1 MKKHLLYWMKGKIWR
16 FPLSLSLF
24 LLPPAIYASE
34 VQMEAVKPISIQL
47 TDVSLS
53 EAMSQIEKVSGCSF
67 FYDANNVDLS
77 LKVSLNVSNES
88 LRKVLDTILD
98 GTGLGYEISQNQ
110 VLLLPVTSKQN
121 PGQNV
126 QNSSIQQ
133 KKNVVKGKILDA
145 AGQPVIGANIVEKGT
160 TNGTISDMDGN
171 FSISVEE
178 SAVLEVSY
186 IGFVNQQVK
195 TSIGG
200 GNLTITLKEDSE
212 TLDEVVVTGFG
223 LAQKKATLTG
233 AISSVGDEDISRSVA
248 STASGAL
255 VGKIAGL
262 NTRQVDGR
270 PGASTT
276 IQIRNMG
283 TPLFVIDGIQSD
295 EGQFNNLDFNDIESI
310 SVLKDAS
317 ASIYGVRAANG
328 VVVVTTKKGKK
339 IVKIQFPLTLTM
351 VGKHLLVSQNQQ
363 MQQLI

>member
-126 QNSSIQQ
+126 QNPSTQQ

-171 FSISVEE
+171 FTISVEE

-200 GNLTITLKEDSE
+200 G
-212 TLDEVVVTGFG
+212 
-223 LAQKKATLTG
+223 
-233 AISSVGDEDISRSVA
+233 
-248 STASGAL
+248 
-255 VGKIAGL
+255 
-262 NTRQVDGR
+262 
-270 PGASTT
+270 
-276 IQIRNMG
+276 
-283 TPLFVIDGIQSD
+283 VI
-295 EGQFNNLDFNDIESI
+295 
-310 SVLKDAS
+310 
-317 ASIYGVRAANG
+317 
-328 VVVVTTKKGKK
+328 
-339 IVKIQFPLTLTM
+339 
-351 VGKHLLVSQNQQ
+351 
-363 MQQLI
+363 

>member
-1 MKKHLLYWMKGKIWR
+1 MKNHLSYWMKGKIWR

-195 TSIGG
+195 TSIRG
-200 GNLTITLKEDSE
+200 
-212 TLDEVVVTGFG
+212 
-223 LAQKKATLTG
+223 
-233 AISSVGDEDISRSVA
+233 
-248 STASGAL
+248 
-255 VGKIAGL
+255 
-262 NTRQVDGR
+262 
-270 PGASTT
+270 
-276 IQIRNMG
+276 
-283 TPLFVIDGIQSD
+283 VI
-295 EGQFNNLDFNDIESI
+295 
-310 SVLKDAS
+310 
-317 ASIYGVRAANG
+317 
-328 VVVVTTKKGKK
+328 
-339 IVKIQFPLTLTM
+339 
-351 VGKHLLVSQNQQ
+351 
-363 MQQLI
+363 